1 MSYFCVVSSGMPA
14 DAVKKLD
21 RAAKALASSRSR
33 VVRDLIEALSTE
45 EIIEIIKRKEGSN
58 NAKD

>member
-14 DAVKKLD
+14 DVAEKLD

-33 VVRDLIEALSTE
+33 VVRELVEALSTE
-45 EIIEIIKRKEGSN
+45 EIVEIIKRKEGSN